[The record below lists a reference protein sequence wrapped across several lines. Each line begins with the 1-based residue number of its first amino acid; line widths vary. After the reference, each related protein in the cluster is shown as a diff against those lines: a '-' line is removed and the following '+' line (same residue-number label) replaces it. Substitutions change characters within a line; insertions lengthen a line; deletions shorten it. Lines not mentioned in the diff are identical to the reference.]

1 MTMMVV
7 VVVVLLLKMM
17 MNDILEISRKARN
30 QKEMDYE
37 QIHWCNGRIL
47 KCFNKAEYNFYKQ
60 INLQHHAGEASQWQ
74 V

>member
-30 QKEMDYE
+30 QKEMD
-37 QIHWCNGRIL
+37 
-47 KCFNKAEYNFYKQ
+47 
-60 INLQHHAGEASQWQ
+60 
-74 V
+74 